1 MKVSELIKA
10 LSERPQDAE
19 VFFVVNGKG
28 MYEISKVRTAHAED
42 NDELKEITG
51 DEFVIIQ

>member
-19 VFFVVNGKG
+19 VFFVENGKG
-28 MYEISKVRTAHAED
+28 MYEISKVRTAHATGED
-42 NDELKEITG
+42 ARTITG
-51 DEFVIIQ
+51 EEFVIIE

>member
-19 VFFVVNGKG
+19 VFFAENCKG
-28 MYEISKVRTAHAED
+28 MYEISKIRTAHATDED
-42 NDELKEITG
+42 AKAITG
-51 DEFVIIQ
+51 EEVVIIE